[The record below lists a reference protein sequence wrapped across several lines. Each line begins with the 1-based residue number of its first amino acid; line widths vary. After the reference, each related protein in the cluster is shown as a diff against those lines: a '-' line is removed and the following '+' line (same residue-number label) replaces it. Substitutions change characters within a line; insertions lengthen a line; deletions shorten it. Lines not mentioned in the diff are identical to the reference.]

1 MTRRPTWLS
10 AAAIGG
16 AIALL
21 AVSAAPVF
29 AQAAPEAPPEG
40 GYTSYPNYG
49 DGVDCEAGTF
59 NGAPYGGQL
68 KSIEATDDMT
78 VVFTVCN
85 PDPAFLSKIA
95 FTAFGINDADYLA
108 AHASDGTL
116 VDTPNGTGPYT
127 LAEWR
132 RGQELIYTANPDY
145 WGEAPLSDTVVL
157 RWSSEP
163 GQKLIELQSGTI
175 DGYDNPSVDDL
186 DALVAD
192 PAFEVIPRSALNVF
206 YIGMNNSHPP
216 FGNQKIRQ
224 AFAQGID
231 RAQIVNDFYSDESQ
245 VSPWFTP
252 CQIEFGCEGEAWY
265 DFDPEAARALLAE
278 GLAEEGLDAFPEIP
292 ISLRV
297 VDRGYLPFPE
307 QVAVNIQDQLAN
319 NLGITAVIDAQESG
333 TFLDN
338 SDSGLLP
345 GLHLLGWGAD
355 YPDPTNF
362 LDFHFGPGATEQFG
376 AGHED
381 IWEALGRGATSP
393 DPAVRQQA
401 YTDANN
407 AIKANIPMI
416 PVANGGSAT
425 AWVAGIEGAHSSP
438 LTNEEFR
445 VIDGGDDGTLV
456 FMQSAEPI
464 GLFCPDETDGESLR
478 ACEQVTEA
486 LYGYEI
492 AGTAAQP
499 RLATECTPNEDA
511 TVWTCTLREG
521 ITFHDGSTFEAA
533 DVVTSYAASWDAANP
548 LHVGRDGN
556 FAYFPALWG
565 GLLESGGES

>member
-1 MTRRPTWLS
+1 M
-10 AAAIGG
+10 
-16 AIALL
+16 
-21 AVSAAPVF
+21 
-29 AQAAPEAPPEG
+29 
-40 GYTSYPNYG
+40 
-49 DGVDCEAGTF
+49 DGEAGSY
-59 NGAPYGGQL
+59 NGTPYGGQL
-68 KSIEATDDMT
+68 KSIEATDAST
-78 VVFTVCN
+78 VVFNLCV

-95 FTAFGINDADYLA
+95 FTAFGINDADYLI
-108 AHASDGTL
+108 AHAEDGTL
-116 VDTPNGTGPYT
+116 IDNPNGTGAYR
-127 LAEWR
+127 LGEWR
-132 RGQELIYTANPDY
+132 RGDEIIFVANENY
-145 WGEAPLSDTVVL
+145 WGEAPLSDTVVM

-163 GQKLIELQSGTI
+163 GQKLIELQSGTVDAI
-175 DGYDNPSVDDL
+175 DNPSSDDL
-186 DALVAD
+186 ELLQGD
-192 PAFEVIPRSALNVF
+192 PAFEVVPRAALNVF
-206 YIGMNNSHPP
+206 YIGMNNNHPP

-231 RAQIVNDFYSDESQ
+231 RQLIVDTFYSEGSQ
-245 VSPWFTP
+245 VAPWFTP
-252 CQIEFGCEGEAWY
+252 CDIPFGCEGEPWY
-265 DFDPEAARALLAE
+265 DFDVEAAQALLAE

-319 NLGITAVIDAQESG
+319 NLGITSFIDAQESG

-338 SDSGLLP
+338 SDNGLLP

-376 AGHED
+376 EGHED
-381 IWEALGRGATSP
+381 IWAALAVGSTSF
-393 DPAVRQQA
+393 DPAIRAAA
-401 YTDANN
+401 YADANN

-416 PVANGGSAT
+416 PVANGGSAM
-425 AWVAGIEGAHSSP
+425 AYAAGIEGAHASP

-445 VIDGGDDGTLV
+445 VIAPGADDV
-456 FMQSAEPI
+456 FVIMQNAEPI

-486 LYGYEI
+486 LYGYVIGGATPE
-492 AGTAAQP
+492 P
-499 RLATECTPNEDA
+499 RLAEECTSNEDS
-511 TVWTCTLREG
+511 TVWTCTLRG
-521 ITFHDGSTFEAA
+521 GVTFHDGAA
-533 DVVTSYAASWDAANP
+533 FDANDVVTSYAASWDNQSP

-565 GLLESGGES
+565 ANLDSGGES